1 MTESSVCYKCCCFPR
16 ESDLCDPA
24 RLCPIFPWLETP
36 QQSLCTALLCCVEW
50 RRPTDFFYYHSTDS
64 ENPSTRQ
71 SASCQTMSLIVESTY
86 FALSRCQRA
95 FVHTRTASQRRQDEV
110 MAFATNCC
118 GDEWVASLM
127 DWLFL
132 CTTIRCYVRWVWLYS
147 S

>member
-1 MTESSVCYKCCCFPR
+1 MHAGAFRGNLLCVFPR
-16 ESDLCDPA
+16 VCVSF
-24 RLCPIFPWLETP
+24 RV
-36 QQSLCTALLCCVEW
+36 LLFLDWKRPNNRCVLHCCVVLNEGD
-50 RRPTDFFYYHSTDS
+50 RRIFSTRTDS

-71 SASCQTMSLIVESTY
+71 SASCQTMILIVESTY

-118 GDEWVASLM
+118 GDEWVASLNG
-127 DWLFL
+127 LAVFVYS
-132 CTTIRCYVRWVWLYS
+132 RCYVRWVWLYS